1 LLLPQRIAR
10 KLDLGKHRHLWQ
22 QLHRGRCRR
31 PVRDDHREPQHLAD
45 IFFFRLCAERHDQSQ
60 RPGRNAMRA
69 PKRGSLT
76 ADCGGTTAV
85 EFGLVAPIF
94 LMFLFGSIE
103 FGRLLWTQQALQET
117 AIAGARCMAIAQG
130 TTQSSPCASSGTY
143 SASSTQSYIQSVGS
157 GWGLSI
163 ATSDIT
169 LNKTATCGGTSGF
182 SQVKLSNTFT
192 TAVPQIVLLAA
203 GGTALS
209 ATACYPN
216 NS

>member
-1 LLLPQRIAR
+1 
-10 KLDLGKHRHLWQ
+10 
-22 QLHRGRCRR
+22 
-31 PVRDDHREPQHLAD
+31 
-45 IFFFRLCAERHDQSQ
+45 
-60 RPGRNAMRA
+60 MRA

-103 FGRLLWTQQALQET
+103 FGRLLWTRQALQET

>member
-1 LLLPQRIAR
+1 MRVERHLQRIE
-10 KLDLGKHRHLWQ
+10 H
-22 QLHRGRCRR
+22 
-31 PVRDDHREPQHLAD
+31 
-45 IFFFRLCAERHDQSQ
+45 AELY
-60 RPGRNAMRA
+60 P
-69 PKRGSLT
+69 
-76 ADCGGTTAV
+76 
-85 EFGLVAPIF
+85 E
-94 LMFLFGSIE
+94 
-103 FGRLLWTQQALQET
+103 
-117 AIAGARCMAIAQG
+117 
-130 TTQSSPCASSGTY
+130 
-143 SASSTQSYIQSVGS
+143 VGS